1 MAKDLLKLYSAKG
14 ILKKGI
20 TGGQCERLIAV
31 GHILNNSWPVDAEI
45 LYKGNQKKKLR
56 YYMSICCGL
65 LEPYL
70 TEKAAREYDQ
80 FFSNL

>member
-1 MAKDLLKLYSAKG
+1 MAKDLMQLYSVRGK
-14 ILKKGI
+14 LKKGF
-20 TGGQCERLIAV
+20 TDGQCERLIAV
-31 GHILNNSWPVDAEI
+31 GQILNNSWPVDAKI
-45 LYKGNQKKKLR
+45 LYKGNQKNKLR

-70 TEKAAREYDQ
+70 PEKADQEYVQ